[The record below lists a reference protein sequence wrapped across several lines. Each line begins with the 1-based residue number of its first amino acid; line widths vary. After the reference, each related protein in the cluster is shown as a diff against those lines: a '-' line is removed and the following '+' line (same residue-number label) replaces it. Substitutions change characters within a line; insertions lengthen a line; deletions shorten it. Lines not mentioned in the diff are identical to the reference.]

1 MKSLYRQFAL
11 FLCLSLLGSMVKAD
25 DSGQSNFDFLK
36 TPLENATMV
45 ENGLA
50 LAINAGGVSLST
62 LINTGLWWGVCK
74 TPGIISGLVNKHQ
87 FTESE
92 KKELESVKTDFCL
105 QLAPLIAATETTLAG
120 QVSPWPLEALWWRPV
135 FWSGAALSAY
145 GGYKWNGNLQNI
157 PVAIM
162 IFLTAEAFSRT
173 VSSGISTSILKKTG
187 VSNIDDAYYNVGE
200 YTILAA
206 VTGVVTSS
214 IIYEAMLH
222 KGVKPVKAGFISA
235 VSAMVAGVLSGT
247 ISIASFRP
255 KTLALEPPVT

>member
-11 FLCLSLLGSMVKAD
+11 FICLSLLGSMVKAD

-92 KKELESVKTDFCL
+92 KK
-105 QLAPLIAATETTLAG
+105 
-120 QVSPWPLEALWWRPV
+120 
-135 FWSGAALSAY
+135 GA
-145 GGYKWNGNLQNI
+145 
-157 PVAIM
+157 
-162 IFLTAEAFSRT
+162 
-173 VSSGISTSILKKTG
+173 
-187 VSNIDDAYYNVGE
+187 
-200 YTILAA
+200 
-206 VTGVVTSS
+206 
-214 IIYEAMLH
+214 
-222 KGVKPVKAGFISA
+222 
-235 VSAMVAGVLSGT
+235 
-247 ISIASFRP
+247 
-255 KTLALEPPVT
+255 